1 MRQYRVVLENLES
14 GNIIEFNG
22 VDLDKVKSYLDSK
35 YFDNEYKN
43 ISSIRPSVI
52 YRTTKKNKRLKN

>member
-43 ISSIRPSVI
+43 ISSIRPSVM
-52 YRTTKKNKRLKN
+52 YRVSKKNKRLKN

>member
-1 MRQYRVVLENLES
+1 MRQYRIILENLET
-14 GNIIEFNG
+14 GNIVEFNG

-35 YFDNEYKN
+35 FFDKEYKN

-52 YRTTKKNKRLKN
+52 YRTSKKNRRLKN